1 MLIVKDMAGET
12 PDGVNFYL
20 NIDRHQIDSDSDVL
34 MQGINCTW
42 NAEIQNKY
50 RHFQSRKLLN
60 LWQPCEFVFPQNEIG
75 ENAFQQTSY
84 FTKIYTICPYSAK
97 WMNKMFGDDRHE
109 VIFYPFGDDVIPER
123 QEKIYDVCYFGGI
136 HGIDHIECLQQISK
150 FNYRFISQQ
159 MYQPPYTPTDFNVS
173 FKEKLDIV
181 AKTKISVCY
190 NMLHFQ
196 EHHQYGIKHYD
207 KWWEN
212 EAFAYM
218 GDNGRAP
225 QFKQR
230 VHESAFSR
238 TLILCKRDYWNLI
251 EYYYEPGV
259 DFIYFNDNSELEG
272 LIRDILNNYKD
283 YEQMIENAYNK
294 SLNYTSKNL
303 YEHIKNNKKWK

>member
-1 MLIVKDMAGET
+1 M
-12 PDGVNFYL
+12 
-20 NIDRHQIDSDSDVL
+20 
-34 MQGINCTW
+34 
-42 NAEIQNKY
+42 
-50 RHFQSRKLLN
+50 
-60 LWQPCEFVFPQNEIG
+60 
-75 ENAFQQTSY
+75 
-84 FTKIYTICPYSAK
+84 
-97 WMNKMFGDDRHE
+97 
-109 VIFYPFGDDVIPER
+109 
-123 QEKIYDVCYFGGI
+123 
-136 HGIDHIECLQQISK
+136 K

-159 MYQPPYTPTDFNVS
+159 QFPQPYTPTDFNVS

-190 NMLHFQ
+190 NTLYFQ
-196 EHHQYGIKHYD
+196 DHHINIVKLYD
-207 KWWEN
+207 GWESN

-218 GDNGRAP
+218 NDNGKVP

-251 EYYYEPGV
+251 EYYYEPNV

-272 LIRDILNNYKD
+272 LIKDILNNYKD

>member
-20 NIDRHQIDSDSDVL
+20 NIDKHEVPSTNDVL

-42 NAEIQNKY
+42 NFDIQNKY
-50 RHFQSRKLLN
+50 KDFESRKLLN

-75 ENAFQQTSY
+75 EDALQQTKY
-84 FTKIYTICPYSAK
+84 FTKVYTICPYSAK
-97 WMNKMFGDDRHE
+97 WMNKMLGDEKHE
-109 VIFYPFGDDVIPER
+109 AIFYPFGDDVIPER
-123 QEKIYDVCYFGGI
+123 QEKIYDVVYFGGI
-136 HGIDHIECLQQISK
+136 HGIDHAECLQQISK

-159 MYQPPYTPTDFNVS
+159 SYPPPYTPTDFNVS

-196 EHHQYGIKHYD
+196 AHHQHGIKQYD

-218 GDNGRAP
+218 DDYGRAP

-251 EYYYEPGV
+251 EYYYEPNV

-272 LIRDILNNYKD
+272 LIRDILHNYKD
-283 YEQMIENAYNK
+283 YEKMIENAYNK

>member
-1 MLIVKDMAGET
+1 MIVVKDMRGDT

-20 NIDRHQIDSDSDVL
+20 ELERHSEKSNDDVL
-34 MQGINCTW
+34 MYGINTTL
-42 NAEIQNKY
+42 NFDLQNEYKE
-50 RHFQSRKLLN
+50 FKSRKLLN
-60 LWQPCEFVFPQNEIG
+60 LWQPCEFSQINDPAGQ
-75 ENAFQQTSY
+75 NAFQQFQY
-84 FTKIYTICPYSAK
+84 FTKIYSICPYTSN
-97 WMNKMFGDDRHE
+97 WLNNLEESDRHE
-109 VIFYPFGDDVIPER
+109 AIFYPFGDDVIPQK
-123 QEKIYDVCYFGGI
+123 QEKIYDVCYFGGL
-136 HGIDHIECLQQISK
+136 HGIDHIQCIDEIRK

-159 MYQPPYTPTDFNVS
+159 EFAPPYTPTDFNVS

-181 AKTKISVCY
+181 AKAKISVCY
-190 NMLHFQ
+190 NTLYFQ
-196 EHHQYGIKHYD
+196 PHHINTIKMYD

-218 GDNGRAP
+218 DDNGKAP

-251 EYYYEPGV
+251 EYYYEPNV

-272 LIRDILNNYKD
+272 LLRDILNNYKD
-283 YEQMIENAYNK
+283 YESMIESAYNK

>member
-20 NIDRHQIDSDSDVL
+20 NIDKHEVPSTNDVL

-42 NAEIQNKY
+42 NFDIQNKY
-50 RHFQSRKLLN
+50 KDFESRKLLN

-75 ENAFQQTSY
+75 EDALQQTKY
-84 FTKIYTICPYSAK
+84 FTKVYTICPYSAK
-97 WMNKMFGDDRHE
+97 WMNKMLGDEKHE
-109 VIFYPFGDDVIPER
+109 AIFYPFGDDVIPER
-123 QEKIYDVCYFGGI
+123 QEKIYDVVYFGGI
-136 HGIDHIECLQQISK
+136 HGIDHAECLQQISK

-159 MYQPPYTPTDFNVS
+159 SYPPPYTPTDFNVS

-196 EHHQYGIKHYD
+196 EHHQYGIKQYD

-218 GDNGRAP
+218 DDYGRAP

-251 EYYYEPGV
+251 EYYYEPNV

-272 LIRDILNNYKD
+272 LIRDILHNYKD
-283 YEQMIENAYNK
+283 YEKMIENAYNK

>member
-20 NIDRHQIDSDSDVL
+20 NIDRHEVPSTNDVL

-42 NAEIQNKY
+42 NFDIQNKY
-50 RHFQSRKLLN
+50 KDFESRKLLN
-60 LWQPCEFVFPQNEIG
+60 LWQPCEFVFPKNEIG
-75 ENAFQQTSY
+75 ENAFEQTKY
-84 FTKIYTICPYSAK
+84 FTKVYTICPYSAK
-97 WMNKMFGDDRHE
+97 WMNTMMGDDKHAA
-109 VIFYPFGDDVIPER
+109 IFYPFGDDVIPER
-123 QEKIYDVCYFGGI
+123 QEKVYDVVYFGGI

-159 MYQPPYTPTDFNVS
+159 MYAQPFTPTDFNVS

-196 EHHQYGIKHYD
+196 GHHQDGIKQYD

-218 GDNGRAP
+218 DDHGRAP

-238 TLILCKRDYWNLI
+238 TLILCKKDYWNLI
-251 EYYYEPGV
+251 EYYYEPNV
-259 DFIYFNDNSELEG
+259 DFIYFSDNSELEG

-283 YEQMIENAYNK
+283 YEQMIESAYNK

>member
-20 NIDRHQIDSDSDVL
+20 NIDKHEVPSTNDVL

-42 NAEIQNKY
+42 NFDIQNKY
-50 RHFQSRKLLN
+50 KDFESRKLLN

-75 ENAFQQTSY
+75 EDALQQTKY
-84 FTKIYTICPYSAK
+84 FTKVYTICPYSAK
-97 WMNKMFGDDRHE
+97 WMNKMLGDEKHE
-109 VIFYPFGDDVIPER
+109 AIFYPFGDDVIPER
-123 QEKIYDVCYFGGI
+123 QEKIYDVVYFGGI
-136 HGIDHIECLQQISK
+136 HGIDHAECLQQISK

-159 MYQPPYTPTDFNVS
+159 SYPPPYTPTDFNVS

-196 EHHQYGIKHYD
+196 EHHQYGIKQYD

-218 GDNGRAP
+218 GDYGRAP

-251 EYYYEPGV
+251 EYYYEPNV

-272 LIRDILNNYKD
+272 LIRDILHNYKD
-283 YEQMIENAYNK
+283 YEKMIENAYNK

>member
-1 MLIVKDMAGET
+1 M
-12 PDGVNFYL
+12 
-20 NIDRHQIDSDSDVL
+20 
-34 MQGINCTW
+34 
-42 NAEIQNKY
+42 
-50 RHFQSRKLLN
+50 
-60 LWQPCEFVFPQNEIG
+60 
-75 ENAFQQTSY
+75 
-84 FTKIYTICPYSAK
+84 
-97 WMNKMFGDDRHE
+97 
-109 VIFYPFGDDVIPER
+109 YP
-123 QEKIYDVCYFGGI
+123 
-136 HGIDHIECLQQISK
+136 
-150 FNYRFISQQ
+150 
-159 MYQPPYTPTDFNVS
+159 PPFTPTDFNVS

-196 EHHQYGIKHYD
+196 EHHQYGIKQYD

-218 GDNGRAP
+218 DDNGRAP

-251 EYYYEPGV
+251 EYYYEPYV
-259 DFIYFNDNSELEG
+259 DFIYFNDNNELES

-283 YEQMIENAYNK
+283 YEPMIESAYNK

>member
-1 MLIVKDMAGET
+1 MNTML
-12 PDGVNFYL
+12 
-20 NIDRHQIDSDSDVL
+20 
-34 MQGINCTW
+34 
-42 NAEIQNKY
+42 
-50 RHFQSRKLLN
+50 
-60 LWQPCEFVFPQNEIG
+60 
-75 ENAFQQTSY
+75 
-84 FTKIYTICPYSAK
+84 
-97 WMNKMFGDDRHE
+97 GDEKHE
-109 VIFYPFGDDVIPER
+109 AIFYPFGDDVIPER
-123 QEKIYDVCYFGGI
+123 QEKIYDVVYFGGI
-136 HGIDHIECLQQISK
+136 HGIDHAECLQQISK

-159 MYQPPYTPTDFNVS
+159 NYAPPFAPTDFNVS

-196 EHHQYGIKHYD
+196 PHHQHGIKQYD

-218 GDNGRAP
+218 DDWGRAP

-251 EYYYEPGV
+251 EYYYEPNV

-272 LIRDILNNYKD
+272 LIRDILHNYKD

-294 SLNYTSKNL
+294 SLNYKSKNL